1 MKTRQSWVASA
12 SMLETPAAV
21 RPFVVVNPLA
31 RRASSAVAEVVGQC
45 YRMGIDAPRS
55 LATTR
60 EETGSQQARQAVEA
74 GADVVLV
81 IGGDGTVRQVARE
94 LAGTGI
100 RLGIVA
106 LGSGNVLAYNLGL
119 TSLDLRTKVAI
130 ALSGPS
136 TELDLGWARLQT
148 VDGRQLDE
156 PFLTM
161 AGIGRDAKSIAT
173 IVDTDREDTE
183 TALLILNGGITVA
196 SDGIDPD
203 TAALIRSKAAGDVR
217 RKVGLAATFDA
228 GGNLSQR
235 FRRRPLGQRVDR
247 AADTEA
253 RGSPDAAGQK
263 TVGAAKYLDAFE

>member
-106 LGSGNVLAYNLGL
+106 LGSGNL
-119 TSLDLRTKVAI
+119 SLI
-130 ALSGPS
+130 H
-136 TELDLGWARLQT
+136 
-148 VDGRQLDE
+148 
-156 PFLTM
+156 
-161 AGIGRDAKSIAT
+161 I
-173 IVDTDREDTE
+173 
-183 TALLILNGGITVA
+183 
-196 SDGIDPD
+196 
-203 TAALIRSKAAGDVR
+203 
-217 RKVGLAATFDA
+217 
-228 GGNLSQR
+228 
-235 FRRRPLGQRVDR
+235 
-247 AADTEA
+247 
-253 RGSPDAAGQK
+253 
-263 TVGAAKYLDAFE
+263 